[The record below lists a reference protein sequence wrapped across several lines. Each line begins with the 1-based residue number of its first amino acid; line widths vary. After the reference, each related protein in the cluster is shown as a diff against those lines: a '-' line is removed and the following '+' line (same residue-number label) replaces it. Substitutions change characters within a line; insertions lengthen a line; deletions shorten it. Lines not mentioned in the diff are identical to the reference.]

1 MLPITINIKQ
11 FSWKKVLGCILLL
24 HAVCIASADEA
35 ALKNPDGSWKWTNRL
50 IHETSPYLLL
60 HAHNPVDWY
69 PWGDEA
75 LALAK
80 RENRLIFLSVGYAT
94 CYWCHVM
101 EREVFS
107 NPEIA
112 KMMNAHFINIKIDR
126 EERPDL
132 DEIYMTATQ
141 LLTQRG
147 GWPNS
152 VFLTP
157 DLKPFYAGTYFPPVD
172 TPNRPGFP
180 TILDAVH
187 EAWVE
192 REAEVIESA
201 EQISTAIEMAT
212 SRGFTAL
219 SGRSSGSICLLRRRW
234 ITSERLMTLRTAGS
248 VVLRNSRVPPI
259 SNSF

>member
-1 MLPITINIKQ
+1 MRQ
-11 FSWKKVLGCILLL
+11 
-24 HAVCIASADEA
+24 H
-35 ALKNPDGSWKWTNRL
+35 LKIQNGSWKWTNRL
-50 IHETSPYLLL
+50 VHETSPYLLL

-75 LALAK
+75 VELAK
-80 RENRLIFLSVGYAT
+80 RENKLIFLSVGYST

-112 KMMNAHFINIKIDR
+112 EMMNENFINIKIDR

-141 LLTQRG
+141 LLIQRG

-157 DLKPFYAGTYFPPVD
+157 DLKPFYAGTYFPPTD

-187 EAWVE
+187 EAWIE

-201 EQISTAIEMAT
+201 NQLSTAIEMAT
-212 SRGFTAL
+212 SPRVHSTQCE
-219 SGRSSGSICLLRRRW
+219 SIGSIRHHCCVGLSPNCL
-234 ITSERLMTLRTAGS
+234 
-248 VVLRNSRVPPI
+248 
-259 SNSF
+259 

>member
-1 MLPITINIKQ
+1 
-11 FSWKKVLGCILLL
+11 
-24 HAVCIASADEA
+24 
-35 ALKNPDGSWKWTNRL
+35 
-50 IHETSPYLLL
+50 
-60 HAHNPVDWY
+60 
-69 PWGDEA
+69 
-75 LALAK
+75 
-80 RENRLIFLSVGYAT
+80 
-94 CYWCHVM
+94 M
-101 EREVFS
+101 ERKVFS

-112 KMMNAHFINIKIDR
+112 KMMNKDFINIKIDR

-157 DLKPFYAGTYFPPVD
+157 DLKPFYAGTYFPPTD
-172 TPNRPGFP
+172 MPGRPGFP

-187 EAWVE
+187 EAWIT

-201 EQISTAIEMAT
+201 NQISDTIEMAT

-219 SGRSSGSICLLRRRW
+219 TAKPLNRSL
-234 ITSERLMTLRTAGS
+234 ITGALDYLRTAYSHTYGGFGNAPKFPS
-248 VVLRNSRVPPI
+248 PANLELLLSEYERVPDASLLKMVTYTLDMMAYGGMYDQRRRFSPI
-259 SNSF
+259 FC

>member
-1 MLPITINIKQ
+1 
-11 FSWKKVLGCILLL
+11 
-24 HAVCIASADEA
+24 
-35 ALKNPDGSWKWTNRL
+35 
-50 IHETSPYLLL
+50 
-60 HAHNPVDWY
+60 
-69 PWGDEA
+69 
-75 LALAK
+75 
-80 RENRLIFLSVGYAT
+80 
-94 CYWCHVM
+94 M

-112 KMMNAHFINIKIDR
+112 EMMNENFINIKIDR

-141 LLTQRG
+141 LLIQRG

-157 DLKPFYAGTYFPPVD
+157 DLKPFYAGTYFPPTD
-172 TPNRPGFP
+172 MPGRPGFP

-187 EAWVE
+187 EAWVT

-201 EQISTAIEMAT
+201 DQISKTIEMAI

-219 SGRSSGSICLLRRRW
+219 NARALDRSLTTAALDYLQTSYSRDYGGFGQAPKFPSPANLEFLL
-234 ITSERLMTLRTAGS
+234 SEYE
-248 VVLRNSRVPPI
+248 RNSGLQTPSYKKR
-259 SNSF
+259 